1 MAMRMI
7 DLNADI
13 GEAEEAAAIA
23 AELSIL
29 SAISSANIAC
39 GGHRG
44 DSASITRLVRAAK
57 ESGVQIGAHPS
68 YVDRDNF
75 GRRPDPRWAHTDP
88 ASLKIALTGQIMAL
102 KNITRREGA
111 ELRYVKPH
119 GALYN
124 DAVNSAQHADLI
136 AQTIYDIDPALAFM
150 GAPNSAMQRAAQK
163 AGLRFI
169 TEGFIDRLY
178 TDAGHLQPRAFAG
191 AVIKDHAARMGQA
204 RALASGGPVVTA
216 SGKPLKI
223 NCESLCLHGDSAD
236 AVNTARAARR
246 EIEAL
251 GMTIKAFSRDKA
263 PAAAPKD
270 SPA

>member
-1 MAMRMI
+1 
-7 DLNADI
+7 
-13 GEAEEAAAIA
+13 
-23 AELSIL
+23 
-29 SAISSANIAC
+29 
-39 GGHRG
+39 
-44 DSASITRLVRAAK
+44 
-57 ESGVQIGAHPS
+57 
-68 YVDRDNF
+68 
-75 GRRPDPRWAHTDP
+75 
-88 ASLKIALTGQIMAL
+88 MAL

-223 NCESLCLHGDSAD
+223 NCFPVIKRPPPRQKIVPHERAHPLYRSLWRFC
-236 AVNTARAARR
+236 
-246 EIEAL
+246 AL
-251 GMTIKAFSRDKA
+251 
-263 PAAAPKD
+263 PAL
-270 SPA
+270 SGRGL